1 MKFVSLKKVLMV
13 AVCGLAMTGCDD
25 EIKGTMT
32 VNSPLSL
39 KDSKGK
45 AVEVNAGAFETKVS
59 ISKDKLKFQ
68 MLDQSGKM
76 RKIELKHG
84 VADAVTGDISIPA
97 AQSGQAYDV
106 YARKAQDVQ
115 TQVISQSSRSC
126 SECVDTRQ
134 ECGYEGGGQTCE
146 NVTECNPND
155 ASQCKTR
162 KVCRDVAP
170 VYRCHT
176 VCDRYFYGYED
187 VTRYQTTKTTSVL
200 VSLKNAGSASPEN
213 AAQFAASSVKTSTST
228 SVGSCR

>member
-1 MKFVSLKKVLMV
+1 MKFVSVKKVLMV
-13 AVCGLAMTGCDD
+13 AVCGLVLSGCDD

-45 AVEVNAGAFETKVS
+45 IVEVNAGAFETKVS
-59 ISKDKLKFQ
+59 LSKDKLKFQ
-68 MLDQSGKM
+68 MQDSSGKM
-76 RKIELKHG
+76 RKIELSHG
-84 VADAVTGDISIPA
+84 VADASTGDIAIPA

-115 TQVISQSSRSC
+115 TQVVSESSRSC
-126 SECVDTRQ
+126 SQCVDTRQ
-134 ECGYEGGGQTCE
+134 QCGYEGGGQSCS

-155 ASQCKTR
+155 QSQCKTR
-162 KVCRDVAP
+162 QVCHTQPSRYV
-170 VYRCHT
+170 CHT
-176 VCDRYFYGYED
+176 VCDRYFYGNEE

-200 VSLKNAGSASPEN
+200 VSLKNAGSAAADN
-213 AAQFAASSVKTSTST
+213 AAQFVASKVSQSTST